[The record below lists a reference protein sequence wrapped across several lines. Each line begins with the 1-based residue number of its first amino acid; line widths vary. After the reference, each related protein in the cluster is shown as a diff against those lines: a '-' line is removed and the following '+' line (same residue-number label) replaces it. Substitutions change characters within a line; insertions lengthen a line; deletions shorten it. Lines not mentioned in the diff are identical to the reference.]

1 MAQIDLCL
9 QDLLRKLKEASI
21 ASAYLNNKDSVNQ
34 DIKSI
39 IKRVYIA
46 TALHDKTVFSIMGGQ
61 GAGKTKLLRSLYDL
75 DTRWLSDNE
84 GRGEKLPVLI
94 LESDEITEPYASIDR
109 MTEDESGNL
118 MIEQGAKVLSPED
131 FQQAIRGEFTNSL
144 LPTLNVPRRYFND
157 NKSGFVLLPG
167 YEQVN
172 SQNKVWQNLMKHAL
186 AFSSGAIVVTDQTR
200 LANASQVQINKDIK
214 EKYFTD
220 SKPLFVVS
228 KTESLPD
235 ADKPELLER
244 CQSIFSVPEHEL
256 DRIVLVGDGDAY
268 TQQWRTELDQAL
280 NIYALQNT
288 QSVDEKSYLIRE
300 LLEDLQDVECNLN
313 DMASDSEVAK
323 LSENRLVDEFLT
335 IFDDSAKRIRSGYQK
350 TLREELNLYSSP
362 VHKNLDDVYKDKYE
376 GVINKGK
383 HFFKSSIDLSRDVN
397 ADIEKQ
403 WNEAGDTKE
412 GFKEQYGCVLSE
424 VVAKEST
431 RIWPNITPLP
441 SDTDLLEE
449 GGADI
454 DEGVI
459 KIIQNI
465 FSQKES
471 TPLQAYEKRD
481 FKTAIKILP
490 VLMLEYVR
498 LGQQLKHNPL
508 HLKGD
513 IKAADIL
520 GPMNAIAKDM
530 ESFSGSSKKII
541 KAMASMLAAD
551 VIMDGQIDTIPAF
564 INAVSGEAVAAGSL
578 ASSATLIVPAI
589 IGVAFGIHS
598 ILERIAEIDKARLG
612 YIRTSIESISENHYQ
627 SYLNHFNDL
636 IELLRDTLKARLSS
650 IYGIDDNGGHKHAL
664 FSATT
669 NLERTRIDMMEV
681 MDNHHV
687 LA

>member
-9 QDLLRKLKEASI
+9 QDLLKKLKEASI
-21 ASAYLNNKDSVNQ
+21 ASAYLNNKDSVHQ

-94 LESDEITEPYASIDR
+94 LESNEITEAYASIDKL
-109 MTEDESGNL
+109 TEDESGYL
-118 MIEQGAKVLSPED
+118 IIEQGAKVLSPED

-157 NKSGFVLLPG
+157 NKSGFILLPG
-167 YEQVN
+167 YEPVN

-214 EKYFTD
+214 DKYFTD
-220 SKPLFVVS
+220 SKPLFIIS
-228 KTESLPD
+228 KTESLLD

-244 CQSIFSVPEHEL
+244 CQSVFSVPKCEL
-256 DRIVLVGDGDAY
+256 DRIVLVGDGEVFI
-268 TQQWRTELDQAL
+268 QQWRPELDQAL
-280 NIYALQNT
+280 NTYALENI
-288 QSVDEKSYLIRE
+288 QSVDEKSHLIKE
-300 LLEDLQDVECNLN
+300 LLDDLQDVECNLS
-313 DMASDSEVAK
+313 DMAMDSEVEK
-323 LSENRLVDEFLT
+323 LSERRLVDDFLT
-335 IFDDSAKRIRSGYQK
+335 TFDASVSKLRSGYQK
-350 TLREELNLYSSP
+350 TLRKELNIYSSP
-362 VHKNLDDVYKDKYE
+362 VFKNLDDVYKEKYE
-376 GVINKGK
+376 GVINKGVNL
-383 HFFKSSIDLSRDVN
+383 FKSSIDLSRN
-397 ADIEKQ
+397 INTDIETE
-403 WNEAGDTKE
+403 WNEAGVKKE
-412 GFKEQYGCVLSE
+412 GFKEQYGSVLSQ
-424 VVAKEST
+424 VVATETT
-431 RIWPNITPLP
+431 RIWPNVTPLS
-441 SDTDLLEE
+441 SDTDLID
-449 GGADI
+449 GGDTDI
-454 DEGVI
+454 DDGII

-465 FSQKES
+465 FSQNES
-471 TPLQAYEKRD
+471 TLLQSYEKRD

-498 LGQQLKHNPL
+498 LGQQMKYNPL

-520 GPMNAIAKDM
+520 GPMNVIAKDM
-530 ESFSGSSKKII
+530 EGFAGSSKKII

-551 VIMDGQIDTIPAF
+551 VIIDGQIDTIPAL
-564 INAVSGEAVAAGSL
+564 INAVSGGVIGAGTL
-578 ASSATLIVPAI
+578 ASSATLIVPAV

-598 ILERIAEIDKARLG
+598 VLERIAEIDKARLG
-612 YIRTSIESISENHYQ
+612 YIRTSIESISDHHYQ
-627 SYLNHFNDL
+627 SYLDHFNDL
-636 IELLRDTLKARLSS
+636 IDLLRDTLEARLSS
-650 IYGIDDNGGHKHAL
+650 IYGIDDNVGHKHAL
-664 FSATT
+664 LRATT

>member
-214 EKYFTD
+214 DKYFTD
-220 SKPLFVVS
+220 SKPVS

-256 DRIVLVGDGDAY
+256 DRIVLVGDGEVSM
-268 TQQWRTELDQAL
+268 QQWRPELDQAL
-280 NIYALQNT
+280 NTYALDNR
-288 QSVDEKSYLIRE
+288 QSVAEKSHLIKE
-300 LLEDLQDVECNLN
+300 LLEDLQYVECTL
-313 DMASDSEVAK
+313 SDIATDGEIEE
-323 LSENRLVDEFLT
+323 LSEKRLVDEFLT
-335 IFDDSAKRIRSGYQK
+335 IFDVSVKKLRSGYKK
-350 TLREELNLYSSP
+350 TLLDELNSYSSP
-362 VHKNLDDVYKDKYE
+362 VLKNLDDVYKEKYE
-376 GVINKGK
+376 GIINKGTN
-383 HFFKSSIDLSRDVN
+383 FFKSSVELSRNIN
-397 ADIEKQ
+397 ADIEYQ
-403 WNEAGDTKE
+403 WNKNGHKKE
-412 GFKEQYGCVLSE
+412 GFKERHSNVLSQ
-424 VVAKEST
+424 VVSKETT
-431 RIWPNITPLP
+431 RIWPDVAPLS
-441 SDTDLLEE
+441 SDSDAATKD
-449 GGADI
+449 GTDI
-454 DEGVI
+454 DDGIVI
-459 KIIQNI
+459 IIQNI
-465 FSQKES
+465 FSQKE
-471 TPLQAYEKRD
+471 TVPLQSYEKRN
-481 FKTAIKILP
+481 FKIAIKILP
-490 VLMLEYVR
+490 ILMLEYLR
-498 LGQQLKHNPL
+498 LGQQMKHNRI

-513 IKAADIL
+513 VKAADIL
-520 GPMNAIAKDM
+520 GPMNAIAEDM
-530 ESFSGSSKKII
+530 EGFSGSSKKII

-551 VIMDGQIDTIPAF
+551 VIMDGQIDTIPAL
-564 INAVSGEAVAAGSL
+564 INAVSGGAVGAGTL
-578 ASSATLIVPAI
+578 ASSATLIVPAV

-612 YIRTSIESISENHYQ
+612 YIRTSIESISNNHYQ
-627 SYLNHFNDL
+627 DYLAHFDDL
-636 IELLRDTLKARLSS
+636 MELLKDTLDARLSS
-650 IYGIDDNGGHKHAL
+650 IYGIDDNFGYKHAL
-664 FSATT
+664 LRAAS
-669 NLERTRIDMMEV
+669 NLKRTRIDLAEV